1 MKVEDFKK
9 GIATTLL
16 LTTLLTGCGSSSG
29 NNNKKSDNYISV
41 AIIVNDDTAT
51 IMEVGYYYV
60 SGGYAFFEYPD
71 NSKIAF
77 SNAIIME
84 GFKDY
89 SEVEEF
95 VKSIVGEDGNI
106 NYYNPGKAYTRT
118 R

>member
-29 NNNKKSDNYISV
+29 NNNEKSDNYISV

-51 IMEVGYYYV
+51 IMEIGYYHI
-60 SGGYAFFEYPD
+60 SGGYVFFEYPD
-71 NSKIAF
+71 NSKIVL
-77 SNAIIME
+77 SNAIILE
-84 GFKDY
+84 GIKDY
-89 SEVEEF
+89 TEVEEF
-95 VKSIVGEDGNI
+95 AKSIVGKDGNI
-106 NYYNPGKAYTRT
+106 NYYNPGKTYTRT